1 MRKVKIAYASLGA
14 AALFLISVPSNSRDV
29 QIDGWEFAIQHMFG
43 DSGFGVSANYT
54 MVDSD
59 IAYDDA
65 SLEDQFA
72 ILGLS
77 DSGNVVAFYDK
88 NDWIVRLAW
97 NWRDEFLSG
106 LADGGGIQN
115 PVYTEEY
122 HQLDA
127 IVSYTFGNG
136 ITVFAEGFNLTDEY
150 LRQRVRRS
158 EQTAYITKQGP
169 RYGLG
174 VRWVF

>member
-1 MRKVKIAYASLGA
+1 
-14 AALFLISVPSNSRDV
+14 
-29 QIDGWEFAIQHMFG
+29 
-43 DSGFGVSANYT
+43 GVSANYT

-59 IAYDDA
+59 IAYVDGSTD
-65 SLEDQFA
+65 DQFA

-77 DSGNVVAFYDK
+77 DSANLVAFYDK

-106 LADGGGIQN
+106 TADGNGIPN

-127 IVSYTFGNG
+127 IVSYTFDNG

-150 LRQRVRRS
+150 LRQHSRRT
-158 EQTAYITKQGP
+158 EQVEYMTKQGP
-169 RYGLG
+169 RFGLG
-174 VRWVF
+174 VRWNF